1 MFCFSS
7 QSPPRPS
14 SRPYSQSPPLSRTPQ
29 RATFTVGSPYSTSPS
44 SPRMQQTALHSPNS
58 SPSSAESSPIEMR
71 IRRRTNSSPRTVPR
85 GELSTSPRPIPRPHT
100 VSGCIGGKQGSSRKS
115 PSPTQHSSSTSG
127 SARKQQNSSPKL
139 SGTKGTVK
147 GSSMSKG
154 GQESSPVFQKEVPA
168 QFGTKASPTTLT
180 EAVQLM
186 NEQAQAPDAAAFAG
200 FSSTDVNKGL
210 ARPASCKIRRALSN
224 IEHLVSKD
232 TSPILTA
239 LACQSNAGM
248 GIPIT
253 DLSEPGAEN
262 KQMIRVHSCPAILA
276 MGLPRKTGTLLTTP
290 GFQLGGGATP
300 PVYHRSLSGG
310 YSPLKAKTPP
320 LSSSP
325 SSTALPTIPGS
336 PTKTSHSSKDSAV
349 DPDREMKPLRGLFTV
364 GSSSPLDSDAGIF
377 YSPGQNFQNRK
388 TSTGEKPAV
397 VSQGTGCLED

>member
-1 MFCFSS
+1 
-7 QSPPRPS
+7 
-14 SRPYSQSPPLSRTPQ
+14 
-29 RATFTVGSPYSTSPS
+29 
-44 SPRMQQTALHSPNS
+44 MQQPALHSPNS

-71 IRRRTNSSPRTVPR
+71 MRRRTNTSPRTVPR
-85 GELSTSPRPIPRPHT
+85 GELSTSPRPIPRSHT

-115 PSPTQHSSSTSG
+115 PSPTQHGSSTSG

-139 SGTKGTVK
+139 SATKGTVK

-154 GQESSPVFQKEVPA
+154 GQESSPVSQKKVPA

-180 EAVQLM
+180 EAVQLI

-336 PTKTSHSSKDSAV
+336 PTKTSHNSKDSNV

-364 GSSSPLDSDAGIF
+364 GSSSPLDTDAGIF
-377 YSPGQNFQNRK
+377 CSPGQNFHNRK